1 MGSQHILLSY
11 FSIIGNK
18 NLLCYAKV
26 HGGTGTRKLIF
37 GYLETAE
44 KWVEDKLNK
53 AFLHFFQIFG
63 IYLMIFQ
70 SFAAPSAYSTLKN
83 HQIYQTFGKKWRKFL
98 FN

>member
-53 AFLHFFQIFG
+53 AVFHFLP
-63 IYLMIFQ
+63 YLMIFQ
-70 SFAAPSAYSTLKN
+70 SSAELSVHSTLKN
-83 HQIYQTFGKKWRKFL
+83 HQIIWQKR
-98 FN
+98 